1 MATLFLVCA
10 ISGCGTI
17 EHRYPLHAAPP
28 RPSVHFQDTGMH
40 CLSDAGLRRLT
51 GYVIRL
57 EGTLQ
62 KYRKE
67 IEIINGD

>member
-1 MATLFLVCA
+1 MIAGRLS
-10 ISGCGTI
+10 IGTPSY
-17 EHRYPLHAAPP
+17 EAPT
-28 RPSVHFQDTGMH
+28 RPSVHFQNTGTQ
-40 CLSDAGLRRLT
+40 CLSDAGLRQLT
-51 GYVIRL
+51 GYVIQL

>member
-1 MATLFLVCA
+1 MTAILLACA
-10 ISGCGTI
+10 ISGCGAI
-17 EHRYPLHAAPP
+17 EHRYPLYETPKQLY
-28 RPSVHFQDTGMH
+28 VHFQDTGAH
-40 CLSDAGLRRLT
+40 CLNDAALRQLT
-51 GYVIRL
+51 GYVIQL